1 LHYQRSELTSQL
13 LPDRICAFDTTL
25 LARGRGGSAIQT
37 VNSQAIERLFDI
49 PRIRLATWPTPL
61 DSLHHPQL
69 GRLLV
74 KRDDLAG
81 FGAAGRSG
89 VKARKL
95 EGLLAHLKK
104 RDARIFVMP
113 LGNITSLAFDLTRA
127 ASSLGIATKF
137 FIVDDPPLS
146 LNQRQS
152 IFAPIT
158 ENVELIGTSYLGA
171 TARLLKTWIASL
183 PTGARTMIAL
193 PSPSHPTAIAGVA
206 RGYIEAMRQSIS
218 ENGSLPETVYVA
230 AASGSTAAG
239 LALGEVL
246 MRAAGAP
253 PVRIAAVQVVPQ
265 PLFLWLPWLV
275 RWTAQYWNL
284 EPLPEIKTLTV
295 IKNSRDAQYGIFDD
309 GHEETCRQVENE
321 FGISIDPIY
330 GGKSWSAMEACERG
344 FAHASDRPVLFWHCG
359 YTQNWQ
365 DYRTN
370 AKIHV

>member
-1 LHYQRSELTSQL
+1 LHRQWLELTFQL
-13 LPDRICAFDTTL
+13 SFDRICAADATL
-25 LARGRGGSAIQT
+25 LARGEGGSAIRT
-37 VNSQAIERLFDI
+37 FNSRAIERLFDI
-49 PRIRLATWPTPL
+49 PTIRLTTWPTPL
-61 DSLHHPQL
+61 DSLYHPQL

-95 EGLLAHLKK
+95 EGLLAHLKE
-104 RDARIFVMP
+104 RDTRIFVMP

-137 FIVDDPPLS
+137 FIADDPPLS
-146 LNQRQS
+146 LKQRQS
-152 IFAPIT
+152 IFAPIAG
-158 ENVELIGTSYLGA
+158 NVELIGTSYLGA
-171 TARLLKTWIASL
+171 AVRLIKTWIASL

-218 ENGSLPETVYVA
+218 ENGSLPETVYIA
-230 AASGSTAAG
+230 AASGSAAAG

-284 EPLPEIKTLTV
+284 EPLPDIKTLTV

-330 GGKSWSAMEACERG
+330 GGKSWSVMEACQRR
-344 FAHASDRPVLFWHCG
+344 FANVSDRPALFWHCG

-370 AKIHV
+370 AKFQV